1 VRTET
6 TMTPDDARPGMPE
19 TVAAAGRSSDSLADT
34 AYRRI
39 EELIVTLELEPGA
52 VLSESALTERLG
64 IGRTPVREALQ
75 RLAKEGLVVVLP
87 RRGVMVSE
95 INLARHLGLLE
106 LRRELERLIVRK
118 AALRATAQEREA
130 FRQLAEGF
138 AAAAA
143 ASDDIAFMRHDKTF
157 NAMILAACRNDY
169 AAGAM
174 ALVQGLSRR
183 FWYRHY
189 RESLDLG
196 RCALLHRDVALA
208 IAAGDEAAATAASD
222 ALMDYIEAFARA
234 TI

>member
-1 VRTET
+1 MDT
-6 TMTPDDARPGMPE
+6 GQPE
-19 TVAAAGRSSDSLADT
+19 SAGRNGDSLADA

-52 VLSESALTERLG
+52 VLSESALTARLG

-95 INLARHLGLLE
+95 INLTRHMSLLE
-106 LRRELERLIVRK
+106 LRREVERLAVRK
-118 AALRATAQEREA
+118 AAVRATAAERAA
-130 FRQLAEGF
+130 FRDLAEGF

-143 ASDDIAFMRHDKTF
+143 ANDDIAFMRHD
-157 NAMILAACRNDY
+157 NALNGLILTACRNDY
-169 AAGAM
+169 VVRAM
-174 ALVQGLSRR
+174 TLMQGLSRR

-189 RESLDLG
+189 RQSLDLVH
-196 RCALLHRDVALA
+196 CALLHRDVAVA
-208 IAAGDEAAATAASD
+208 IAGGDEAAAAAASD
-222 ALMDYIEAFARA
+222 ALIDYIEAFARA